1 MSAKHEDENTFTPA
15 RTGDAQHERED
26 TTQPPSEETM
36 KLRMVFS
43 DDKGR
48 LYDHPELLPAGM
60 DGPEPE
66 PLAEKDLIPV
76 PRGSDLMMLPG
87 RHPVGIDPATGER
100 VVFSSLDGNPVF
112 AAAVFMAPAHTQS
125 HRAAYAADP
134 DAPVL
139 PLFAYT
145 ALAFAEDGFYASG
158 VRVDEDT
165 RQDPWRFDRG
175 KVERNVARL
184 LGEYPGNRLAEQLKK
199 CALVYNCR
207 AAQNFFLGRH
217 EAPLPTSVACNSRCV
232 GCLSLQE
239 DGEFKAAHDRL
250 RVPPSAEEIA
260 EIALGHI
267 ARVDRAVVSFGQG
280 CEGEPLINGDL
291 LCRAVKLI
299 RSKTDRGTIN
309 LNTNASRP
317 RVAEEL
323 AAAGLDSVRVSL
335 NSLRAV
341 LYDAYYRPKGYSF
354 ADVVETARICRKRDV
369 FVSLNLLYFPGVTDT
384 AEELSALAA
393 FLGETGADLI
403 QMRNLNIDPDVYI
416 RSLPAGV
423 CKQGMGIRGLI
434 GDLKEKF
441 PDLRIGYFNPAKET
455 RKRPDSA

>member
-1 MSAKHEDENTFTPA
+1 
-15 RTGDAQHERED
+15 
-26 TTQPPSEETM
+26 M

-43 DDKGR
+43 DEKGR

-66 PLAEKDLIPV
+66 PLTEKTLIPV

-100 VVFSSLDGNPVF
+100 VVFSSFEGKPVF

-125 HRAAYAADP
+125 HRAAYVTGP
-134 DAPVL
+134 GAPVL

-145 ALAFAEDGFYASG
+145 ALAFADEGFYASG
-158 VRVDEDT
+158 VRVDADT

-175 KVERNVARL
+175 KIEKSVATA

-239 DGEFKAAHDRL
+239 DGEFRAAHDRL

-267 ARVDRAVVSFGQG
+267 AKVDRAVVSFGQG

-291 LCRAVKLI
+291 LIRAVRLI
-299 RSKTDRGTIN
+299 RSTTDRGTIN

-317 RVAEEL
+317 KVVGEL
-323 AAAGLDSVRVSL
+323 ADAGLDSIRISL
-335 NSLRAV
+335 NSMREIV
-341 LYDAYYRPKGYSF
+341 YDAYYRPKGYSF
-354 ADVVETARICRKRDV
+354 ADLVETARICRERGV

-384 AEELSALAA
+384 AEETGALTA

-416 RSLPAGV
+416 RVLPSGIHRKGIGV
-423 CKQGMGIRGLI
+423 KGLI
-434 GDLKEKF
+434 KDLKEKF
-441 PDLRIGYFNPAKET
+441 PDLRFGYFNPPKET
-455 RKRPDSA
+455 RRQPDSA